1 MGDKPVVVSVKVTN
15 LIVFFEIRKIATN
28 TLVHMGEQDQAL
40 IEIITDTVEP
50 STLLPFQIPIDML
63 TVESQFKDIPRDIK
77 PYIDV

>member
-1 MGDKPVVVSVKVTN
+1 MGDKPIVVSVKVTK

-40 IEIITDTVEP
+40 IEIITDKVEP
-50 STLLPFQIPIDML
+50 SALLPFQIPVDML

>member
-1 MGDKPVVVSVKVTN
+1 
-15 LIVFFEIRKIATN
+15 
-28 TLVHMGEQDQAL
+28 VHLGEQDQAL

-50 STLLPFQIPIDML
+50 SALLPFQIPVDML